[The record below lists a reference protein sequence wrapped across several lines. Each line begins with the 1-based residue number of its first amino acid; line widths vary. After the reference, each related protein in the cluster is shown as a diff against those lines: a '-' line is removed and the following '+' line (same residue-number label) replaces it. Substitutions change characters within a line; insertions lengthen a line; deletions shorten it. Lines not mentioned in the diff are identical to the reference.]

1 MNIVMPKLG
10 LTMTEGTIT
19 RWLKA
24 QGDVVQQGEILF
36 EFESEK
42 STLEFESP
50 ADGVLGQIL
59 VGEGQTV
66 PCGAVIA
73 ILETH
78 EEAQGLTPVSGK
90 PLESAQGVD
99 ASISQRQP
107 TNKLTNQLP
116 NNLTSP
122 PISATPAAKRRAR
135 ELGIDLYA
143 VTGRGPQGRIHVADV
158 EAASSGLAAEER
170 GLATEEVPRT
180 ATPVAK
186 RLASEL
192 GVDWKELAG
201 SGPGGRVVKE
211 DVLRSSQP
219 ATQPSGP
226 KTIPLS
232 GIRGVIARRMSE
244 SAFTAPH
251 VTLFTEADAT
261 ALVEARKQLNAELVY
276 AGSQGEEVKISYDSL
291 LVAITARAL
300 REHPFLNACLVE
312 EEIHL
317 YDDVHIALAVDT
329 EHGLLVPV
337 IHHADRLD
345 LVSIQRTSDELIQ
358 RALAGK
364 SLPDDLAGGT
374 FTLTNL
380 GMYEIDGFTPIINQP
395 QAGIL
400 GIGRI
405 TPKAVAVG
413 DEAAV
418 RHMMTVSLSFDH
430 RIVDGG
436 PAARFLQRVKG
447 LAERPFALAIPS
459 TD

>member
-59 VGEGQTV
+59 ARVGETV
-66 PCGAVIA
+66 PCGTLVAT
-73 ILETH
+73 LETH
-78 EEAQGLTPVSGK
+78 DEAKSPTPGWDK
-90 PLESAQGVD
+90 RLESEQGVEV
-99 ASISQRQP
+99 SISQHQP
-107 TNKLTNQLP
+107 TNQSL
-116 NNLTSP
+116 
-122 PISATPAAKRRAR
+122 SATPAAKRRAR
-135 ELGIDLYA
+135 ELGIELSA
-143 VTGRGPQGRIHVADV
+143 VTGRGPQRRIHVADV
-158 EAASSGLAAEER
+158 EAHASRVAA
-170 GLATEEVPRT
+170 GDGGPVSDEVPRA

-186 RLASEL
+186 RLASEA
-192 GVDWKELAG
+192 GVDWRQIPG

-219 ATQPSGP
+219 ATQPPSP
-226 KTIPLS
+226 KSIPLS

-261 ALVEARKQLNAELVY
+261 ALVEARRQLKAELLSS
-276 AGSQGEEVKISYDSL
+276 GSQGEEIKISYDSL
-291 LVAITARAL
+291 LVAIVARAL
-300 REHPFLNACLVE
+300 REHPRLNACLVE

-337 IHHADRLD
+337 IRYADRLD

-400 GIGRI
+400 GVGRI

-418 RHMMTVSLSFDH
+418 RHMMTLSLSFDH

-447 LAERPFALAIPS
+447 LAERPFALAIPP
-459 TD
+459 TN